1 MPSRLRRVLLVSL
14 VVVLAVYALRGAVPV
29 EATAESVRAFVSEAG
44 WWGPP
49 LFIGLFALR
58 AVLLVPSVVL
68 LIAGGVC
75 FGIVG
80 GALFGA
86 AGLTFSA
93 LVKLVIA
100 ELAGREQ
107 LLARMPARMRRRLAF
122 VEGNVSA
129 RTLAVVTAYPIGPAE
144 LIHVA
149 AILAGMHALPYLVA
163 IASGSLVRAASFSL
177 FGDSLVEG
185 RKALLAVA
193 VLSLLAVLPPAV
205 LWMRRR
211 TGVRSA

>member
-1 MPSRLRRVLLVSL
+1 ML
-14 VVVLAVYALRGAVPV
+14 PV
-29 EATAESVRAFVSEAG
+29 EATAESVRAFVSGAG

-49 LFIGLFALR
+49 LFVTLFAFR
-58 AVLLVPSVVL
+58 SVFLLPSVVL

-75 FGIVG
+75 FGVVG

-93 LVKLVIA
+93 LVKLMIA

-107 LLARMPARMRRRLAF
+107 LLARMPARMRRRLAL
-122 VEGNVSA
+122 VDGRLSA

-149 AILAGMHALPYLVA
+149 ALLAGMHPLPYLTA

-185 RKALLAVA
+185 GRALLAIA
-193 VLSLLAVLPPAV
+193 VLSLLALLPPAV
-205 LWMRRR
+205 LWARRR
-211 TGVRSA
+211 ARRKLKAPGRHKAPAPHGSG